1 MLIHAFGLFGLDLN
15 SADMLFGLCKES
27 VQKNP
32 KTFSPFQ
39 INVLTF
45 KWTSALYYLHLFT
58 RHFSY
63 KEFFIFLTMFKLFCS
78 PLICIKIF
86 KGV

>member
-45 KWTSALYYLHLFT
+45 KWTSALYYLIYLQDIFPT
-58 RHFSY
+58 KNFSFSLQCLSY
-63 KEFFIFLTMFKLFCS
+63 SVAL
-78 PLICIKIF
+78 
-86 KGV
+86 